1 LKEGLR
7 KKLKKKSRN
16 QHIEKGRSVKV
27 LVVGCGSI
35 GRRHIKNLAGL
46 GVSDFVLCDPNEEA
60 LKRAATGLEAPE
72 LYGDFNKAIEASSD
86 AAIIC
91 TPSNMHL
98 DMSMALAE
106 RGVHLFIE
114 KPLSHT
120 MEGVKELAEL
130 VKEKAVVTMMGM
142 CYRFHP
148 MFLRLK
154 KMLEEESLG
163 TLFHINYYGGHY
175 LPDWHPE
182 ADYREEYAARSEL
195 GGGVILTS
203 IHGLDN
209 IRWLFGEVHRFRS
222 YVDMVGSLD
231 LDVEDMA
238 LAIMRLES
246 GHYVTWQTD
255 FLQRAPQHRM
265 VIVGEKGTIRCDFID
280 GTIETYLAENS
291 KWHTEKIE
299 YEINTMYVSE
309 MRHFLECIESGVMS
323 KIDIAD
329 GIKTLELALTIKQDG
344 NLSRKAGEL
353 CIVE

>member
-1 LKEGLR
+1 
-7 KKLKKKSRN
+7 
-16 QHIEKGRSVKV
+16 VKV
-27 LVVGCGSI
+27 LVAGCGSI
-35 GRRHIKNLAGL
+35 GRRHIKNLSAL
-46 GVSDFVLCDPNEEA
+46 GVRDFILCDPNREVLE
-60 LKRAATGLEAPE
+60 RAAAGLKAPE
-72 LYGDFNKAIEASSD
+72 LFEDFNSAMDAGPEA
-86 AAIIC
+86 ALIC

-98 DMSMALAE
+98 DMSRVLAE
-106 RGVHLFIE
+106 RGIHLFIE

-120 MEGVKELAEL
+120 IEGVKEFAALA
-130 VKEKAVVTMMGM
+130 VDKGIVTMMGM

-154 KMLEEESLG
+154 ELLDDETIG
-163 TLFHINYYGGHY
+163 ALFHINYYGGHY
-175 LPDWHPE
+175 LPDWHPG
-182 ADYREEYAARSEL
+182 ADYRDEYAAKSEL

-222 YVDMVGSLD
+222 YVDTVGPLD

-265 VIVGEKGTIRCDFID
+265 VIVGEKGTIRCDFIE
-280 GTIETYLAENS
+280 GVIETYHAEYS
-291 KWHTEKIE
+291 KWHTEKVE

-309 MRHFLECIESGVMS
+309 MGHFIDCIENGKTP

-344 NLSRKAGEL
+344 NLRRKAGEL
-353 CIVE
+353 CLVE